1 MTRKSPDFF
10 TAPAVM
16 NWEMKILLL
25 LVKDSEIS
33 RKPKGMAKERKKLT
47 TSTQINHLCIGVMV
61 SEYALNN
68 RKKKK
73 TKKRT
78 HPKA

>member
-25 LVKDSEIS
+25 VKDSEIS
-33 RKPKGMAKERKKLT
+33 RKPKGMAKEKK
-47 TSTQINHLCIGVMV
+47 G
-61 SEYALNN
+61 
-68 RKKKK
+68 
-73 TKKRT
+73 
-78 HPKA
+78 

>member
-1 MTRKSPDFF
+1 MTRKSPYFF

-33 RKPKGMAKERKKLT
+33 RKPKGMAKEKKVNYIHTNQSLVHW
-47 TSTQINHLCIGVMV
+47 SHG
-61 SEYALNN
+61 
-68 RKKKK
+68 K
-73 TKKRT
+73 
-78 HPKA
+78 